1 MNVSPATAEEEMN
14 MNIRRAGIAV
24 VAISSLWLASTLASQ
39 AATHESSG
47 APAAITL
54 GAGSSLWLEGT
65 SNLHEFES
73 STSQV
78 VVAFTRNPETGNA
91 TDAASLE
98 AMIRGS
104 ALRGLDLNVPV
115 TTLHSKKSGLDK
127 NLYKALHADD
137 YPQIR
142 FHLARY
148 TVTPRATG
156 GDTLNIHAEG
166 TLSIAGKDQ
175 PAALDARV
183 YRGDRGVWL
192 EGSEALLMSSFG
204 IKPPTMMLGTLRV
217 NDRITVR
224 YRLLLAPTGPATAAA
239 SEH

>member
-1 MNVSPATAEEEMN
+1 MNVSFAIAEEEMN
-14 MNIRRAGIAV
+14 MNIRRLGIAA
-24 VAISSLWLASTLASQ
+24 VAISSLWLASTLVSQ
-39 AATHESSG
+39 AAPHESPG
-47 APAAITL
+47 APAAISL

-78 VVAFTRNPETGNA
+78 VVAFTRNPETQNA

-156 GDTLNIHAEG
+156 DTLNIHAEG
-166 TLSIAGKDQ
+166 MLTIAGKDQ
-175 PAALDARV
+175 PSSLEARV

-217 NDRITVR
+217 NDKITVR
-224 YRLLLAPTGPATAAA
+224 YRLLLAPSGPATAAA
-239 SEH
+239 SEK